1 MIHIQIHGT
10 VALGCRCHRLVDIA
24 DRSDDIFGHITLA
37 NREVLQIFRN
47 SVVDFQGSSKIRVTV
62 RYKIALTNAVE
73 VTHAAIR
80 TTFYADIDPEVFI
93 THDHFQDLQCPV
105 IFLPC
110 VDKVACL
117 CRKLYFRRSF
127 KSFILLF
134 TVQDASALWRSL
146 RIKSFF

>member
-1 MIHIQIHGT
+1 MIHIKVHGT
-10 VALGCRCHRLVDIA
+10 VSLGCRSHRLINVA
-24 DRSDDIFGHITLA
+24 DRSDNIFCHIA
-37 NREVLQIFRN
+37 FADREVLQIFRN